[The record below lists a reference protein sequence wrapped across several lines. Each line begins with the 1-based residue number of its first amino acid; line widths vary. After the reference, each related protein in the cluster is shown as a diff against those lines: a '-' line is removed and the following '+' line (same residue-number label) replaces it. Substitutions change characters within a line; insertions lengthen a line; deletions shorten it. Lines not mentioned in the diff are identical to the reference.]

1 METDNLKQIADGLCF
16 VTTLFDYDRRNPWN
30 CVHEI
35 ELDEA
40 DSDPTAV
47 DAYYKLSAK
56 EQETI
61 EDWARESLRHSRD

>member
-1 METDNLKQIADGLCF
+1 MSPDDLAELAKKLCF
-16 VTTLFDYDRRNPWN
+16 KTTLFEYDRRNPYN

-40 DSDPTAV
+40 DSDPEAV
-47 DAYYKLSAK
+47 EAYRNLSHQ

-61 EDWARESLRHSRD
+61 EDWAREELGNPK